1 MVAEVPPGMSANV
14 HRSQTVNPQDNSSSS
29 RRFLIRWAVYAV
41 AVLVAT
47 QVVPGIECR
56 SWTGLLAATLILG
69 LLNAFVRPL
78 LLLLSLPLVVVTLG
92 LFLWVINAALLYFVG
107 WLVKPFHVSGFLSA
121 LGGAAVISVVATL
134 LGGVLG
140 VNSIQARS
148 RASRPSSPTQSP
160 QGGRRLPGGDGN
172 GPVIDV

>member
-1 MVAEVPPGMSANV
+1 VN
-14 HRSQTVNPQDNSSSS
+14 SQEPSTS
-29 RRFLIRWAVYAV
+29 RFLLRWAVYAV

-47 QVVPGIECR
+47 QVVPGIEYR
-56 SWTGLLAATLILG
+56 GWEGLVAATLLLG

-107 WLVKPFHVSGFLSA
+107 WLVVPFDVTSFGSA
-121 LGGAAVISVVATL
+121 LGGAAVISIVATL
-134 LGGVLG
+134 LGSAVG
-140 VNSIQARS
+140 VNAPPMRT
-148 RASRPSSPTQSP
+148 RRPRTGGAASSPSAHDRRQP
-160 QGGRRLPGGDGN
+160 PGNDGG

>member
-1 MVAEVPPGMSANV
+1 M
-14 HRSQTVNPQDNSSSS
+14 TPQDPSSSS
-29 RRFLIRWAVYAV
+29 RRFLVRWAVYAV

-56 SWTGLLAATLILG
+56 SWAGLLAATLILG

-107 WLVKPFHVSGFLSA
+107 WLVKPFHVAGFGSA
-121 LGGAAVISVVATL
+121 LLGAAVISVVATV

-140 VNSIQARS
+140 VNSIQARTRVS
-148 RASRPSSPTQSP
+148 RGGSAPQPP
-160 QGGRRLPGGDGN
+160 QGSRRPPGGDGG

>member
-1 MVAEVPPGMSANV
+1 MRP
-14 HRSQTVNPQDNSSSS
+14 
-29 RRFLIRWAVYAV
+29 FLIRWAVYAV

-56 SWTGLLAATLILG
+56 SWAGLLTATLFLG

-78 LLLLSLPLVVVTLG
+78 LLVLSLPLVVVTLG
-92 LFLWVINAALLYFVG
+92 LFLWVINATLLYFVG
-107 WLVKPFHVSGFLSA
+107 WLVKPFHVAGFGSA
-121 LGGAAVISVVATL
+121 LGGAAVISIVATL

-140 VNSIQARS
+140 VNSLKVRTRGTS
-148 RASRPSSPTQSP
+148 ASPPTRGPGPSHRPTRGDDD
-160 QGGRRLPGGDGN
+160 GG

>member
-1 MVAEVPPGMSANV
+1 M
-14 HRSQTVNPQDNSSSS
+14 NPMDPST
-29 RRFLIRWAVYAV
+29 RIFLIRWAVYAV

-56 SWTGLLAATLILG
+56 SWGGLLVATLLLG

-107 WLVKPFHVSGFLSA
+107 WVVKPFYVAGFASA
-121 LGGAAVISVVATL
+121 LGGAAVISLVSML
-134 LGGVLG
+134 LGGALG
-140 VNSIQARS
+140 VNAVSS
-148 RASRPSSPTQSP
+148 RARVARPGAGPAVP
-160 QGGRRLPGGDGN
+160 REGRRPPGGDGD